1 MVRTANICVR
11 VEPEVKT
18 QAENVLKILGIPMSN
33 AVSMFLKQVV
43 LQKGIPFEM
52 KIPVQKHLA
61 LGTMSKEE
69 LDSALHKGLDDIKEG
84 RVHTSAEVKAGLKR
98 KYGI

>member
-1 MVRTANICVR
+1 MTRTANIFVR

-52 KIPVQKHLA
+52 KIPVQKPLA
-61 LGTMSKEE
+61 LGSMSKEE
-69 LDSALHKGLDDIKEG
+69 LDSALQKGLDDIKEG
-84 RVHTSAEVKAGLKR
+84 RVHTSAEVKAELKR